1 MFFNSK
7 LKISSKALK
16 SKASILILVA
26 IVSQSVQTVNSFAA
40 DGAAAAITSS
50 SNLNLNA
57 VNPSIVIKTTIGSDT
72 FAATMQTDSF
82 TVTSGTTQ
90 LAINS
95 VTRDSATQVTLGLLG
110 QAREGTFQISVNKQ
124 GFLNSLSDTSNTLS
138 FTIFGSS
145 VIQDETLT
153 LSASSASVAVGETA
167 SVTITSS
174 FLGNSSSVDS
184 RTVVVTGNGADS
196 TAAATY
202 NFPYLYA
209 SNTDSA
215 NVYSTTGQ
223 YFSVASGTKTLLKAS
238 LGDSFTA
245 NTAATYTK
253 GTFTLYIPAVQN
265 VGTWTYTVVSQ
276 DTAKTQIFKSA
287 TFTLTVT
294 AGNTTPVLA
303 NSDVQITDTSRSG
316 YIARL
321 GDSSIVSAA
330 GAVTSTPAAAAKI
343 FWNQLNSDSSA
354 TTTGGI
360 AIGESVVVTVL
371 SGPGTVSVTGSCVN
385 AQYTATAA
393 YNGSAIICNEAGKS
407 GVTTV
412 SIKTSTLNPWATK
425 TLTFYSGTVDS
436 FALATVS
443 TGNIAGAAAT
453 YASQVT
459 KTGELKVT
467 AKDAGGTV
475 ISSGAPI
482 YIYSSDTKV
491 VTNYGAATCTSPAA
505 GAVSYYACN
514 LVIADSGTVTL
525 TVGDSSTIAL
535 SAKTATLSVTIA
547 GNAFTPTVAFDK
559 TTYAPGEKAILTLT
573 AKDSAGRNVAN
584 AAGSTGYS
592 SVAFQGL
599 ASPTFGAAS
608 TAADQAGGSF
618 NSNQLDTFLNASSA
632 TYYGGVDTVVV
643 YMPSVAGTYTVV
655 GKVGPATTATTLLTF
670 TVVDATKDAADAA
683 TDAALEATDAAYAAQ
698 DAAQLAAES
707 ADAATAAAEAAT
719 AAAEAATAA
728 VEDLATKVA
737 GLFAD
742 LQKQITTLANVV
754 AKIAKKVKA

>member
-1 MFFNSK
+1 MENVFMTTTERKRMSTKTTFK
-7 LKISSKALK
+7 RIA
-16 SKASILILVA
+16 LVA
-26 IVSQSVQTVNSFAA
+26 VAALGLGVLSVAP
-40 DGAAAAITSS
+40 SS
-50 SNLNLNA
+50 A
-57 VNPSIVIKTTIGSDT
+57 
-72 FAATMQTDSF
+72 
-82 TVTSGTTQ
+82 
-90 LAINS
+90 AINS
-95 VTRDSATQVTLGLLG
+95 T
-110 QAREGTFQISVNKQ
+110 
-124 GFLNSLSDTSNTLS
+124 
-138 FTIFGSS
+138 
-145 VIQDETLT
+145 DETLT

-174 FLGNSSSVDS
+174 FIGTLTGGTTGFQDS
-184 RTVVVTGNGADS
+184 RTIVVTGNGADS

-655 GKVGPATTATTLLTF
+655 GKVGPATAVTTLLTF